1 MNVLVYGN
9 IDWGI
14 QKGKLK
20 NALNEKWKK
29 LHGFSISINI
39 ANFEVFVRT
48 KKVDLKPL
56 FLEESDF
63 EYPPHDY
70 SDFLSSS
77 IFFLDIFSVD
87 TSVAREMSCR
97 ILDHIFGSLVC
108 RLGLNQS
115 SRVSVFKEFERFEIT
130 VFV

>member
-1 MNVLVYGN
+1 M
-9 IDWGI
+9 
-14 QKGKLK
+14 
-20 NALNEKWKK
+20 KK
-29 LHGFSISINI
+29 TTWISFSIDI
-39 ANFEVFVRT
+39 ANFEAFLLT

-56 FLEESDF
+56 FSEECRNSRPESDF

-115 SRVSVFKEFERFEIT
+115 
-130 VFV
+130 